1 MSLPARPNVG
11 LPSTPRRSYTT
22 GPARQDYPPR
32 PRSSAS
38 ERPPPPSG
46 YGAQAPPL
54 PTQARTLRPQRSLIA
69 LPSTPSGRVRSRSL
83 DRRAEPRYAP
93 AQADPPPPLPSF
105 PTSREIT
112 RNPLLRAQWAR
123 ESDDRYATS
132 RSVDRYAS
140 RRSEDVM
147 SDSSG
152 ASELSMLPAS
162 VASSRTSLD
171 DGEVRYEEK
180 EDGKPVAA
188 GHGSSLWAS
197 ITSVA
202 SNLTINVSK
211 ALSSNISNYNGE
223 GASGPSR
230 TDNVWT
236 ERFTEGEHLIET
248 PVGGESRL
256 TRAMKA
262 YHIQKARN
270 PADLPDWLFDERERG
285 IRSQQ
290 AISRPPPAEE
300 RAQPPSGPSQPS
312 RPVTTVRREEPQPP
326 ARTVRGPTLA
336 DRRAAVDTGSEEHV
350 TKSMARLRAL
360 RDAKRNAKV
369 RFHGDDDGE
378 GSAED
383 VRNTPGPALNTTPAP
398 VSREPPTRPM
408 RMQAPLGAAT
418 PLGVRGRQPSMRT
431 GLPTGVRPV
440 RA

>member
-11 LPSTPRRSYTT
+11 LPSTPRRSYTA

-38 ERPPPPSG
+38 ERPPPPSS
-46 YGAQAPPL
+46 YAARAPPL
-54 PTQARTLRPQRSLIA
+54 PTQPRTIRPQRSLNS
-69 LPSTPSGRVRSRSL
+69 LPSAPSGSVRSRSL
-83 DRRAEPRYAP
+83 DRRAEPRYTSSR
-93 AQADPPPPLPSF
+93 ADPPPPLPSL
-105 PTSREIT
+105 PAARGIT
-112 RNPLLRAQWAR
+112 RNPTQIEQRGREAGAR
-123 ESDDRYATS
+123 HVPS

-152 ASELSMLPAS
+152 VSELSMSPAS
-162 VASSRTSLD
+162 IASSRTSLD
-171 DGEVRYEEK
+171 DNEMQYEEK
-180 EDGKPVAA
+180 ANGKPVAA

-202 SNLTINVSK
+202 SNLTINVTK
-211 ALSSNISNYNGE
+211 ALSSNIATYNGE
-223 GASGPSR
+223 
-230 TDNVWT
+230 
-236 ERFTEGEHLIET
+236 ET

-262 YHIQKARN
+262 YHIEKARN
-270 PADLPDWLFDERERG
+270 PAELPDWLFDERERG
-285 IRSQQ
+285 VRSHQTSAKPSAQ
-290 AISRPPPAEE
+290 EE
-300 RAQPPSGPSQPS
+300 RAPPQQAPSQLS
-312 RPVTTVRREEPQPP
+312 RSVTTSRRDEPQLP
-326 ARTVRGPTLA
+326 ARPMRGPTLA

-369 RFHGDDDGE
+369 RFHSQEDGE
-378 GSAED
+378 S
-383 VRNTPGPALNTTPAP
+383 PADNANEVPEPASYATPAP

-408 RMQAPLGAAT
+408 RMQAPLGGAT
-418 PLGVRGRQPSMRT
+418 LGVRGRQPSTRM
-431 GLPTGVRPV
+431 GLPTGVRPL

>member
-11 LPSTPRRSYTT
+11 LPSTPRRSYTS

-38 ERPPPPSG
+38 ERPPPPSS
-46 YGAQAPPL
+46 YAAPAPPL
-54 PTQARTLRPQRSLIA
+54 PTQPRTIRPQRSLNS
-69 LPSTPSGRVRSRSL
+69 LPSTPSGSVRSRSL
-83 DRRAEPRYAP
+83 DRRADSRYTSSRAE
-93 AQADPPPPLPSF
+93 PPPPIPSL
-105 PTSREIT
+105 PTSRGIT
-112 RNPLLRAQWAR
+112 RNPMQSRQRGR
-123 ESDDRYATS
+123 EGGDQYVPS
-132 RSVDRYAS
+132 RSIDRYAS

-152 ASELSMLPAS
+152 ASELSMSPAS

-171 DGEVRYEEK
+171 ENEMQYEEK
-180 EDGKPVAA
+180 EIGKPVAA

-202 SNLTINVSK
+202 SNLTINVTK
-211 ALSSNISNYNGE
+211 ALSSNIATYNGE
-223 GASGPSR
+223 
-230 TDNVWT
+230 
-236 ERFTEGEHLIET
+236 ET

-262 YHIQKARN
+262 YHIEKARN
-270 PADLPDWLFDERERG
+270 PAELPDWLFDERERG
-285 IRSQQ
+285 VRSYQTP
-290 AISRPPPAEE
+290 AKPSVEEERAPPPPA
-300 RAQPPSGPSQPS
+300 PSQLS
-312 RPVTTVRREEPQPP
+312 RSVTTSRRDEPQLP
-326 ARTVRGPTLA
+326 ARIVRGPTLA

-369 RFHGDDDGE
+369 RFHSEDDGE
-378 GSAED
+378 S
-383 VRNTPGPALNTTPAP
+383 PANDANQVPEPANYATPAP

-408 RMQAPLGAAT
+408 RMQAPLGGAT
-418 PLGVRGRQPSMRT
+418 PLGVRGRQPSTRM
-431 GLPTGVRPV
+431 GLPSGVRPL